1 MIKRITAL
9 IVITL
14 IVLIASTIN
23 VVGGTHG
30 GKINVFVS
38 ISPQAYFVNRIGGPH
53 VETTVLVP
61 PGRDM
66 HTFEPTP
73 RMMADLAKARLFFT
87 LGIPFEKTFMRKAG
101 STFRNLEIIDSSR
114 GIKRRMMSEE
124 ESEPH
129 EHGHGEDG
137 HKNHGGEPDPHIWLD
152 PVRAK
157 TIATNIFQGLAHLD
171 PRGRE
176 KYKRNLDALQKDLD
190 KLNTGISQRL
200 APYKGK
206 DVFVFHPAF
215 GYFTDRYGLRQV
227 PVEVG
232 GKQPTARQLARLI
245 DRAKSAGVKVIFVQ
259 PQFSERSADAV
270 ASAIGG
276 VVVRVD
282 PLAYAYLKN
291 LKDMADKMAKA
302 LGRSEN

>member
-1 MIKRITAL
+1 MNRITATIFVSL
-9 IVITL
+9 IFLAPLTIS
-14 IVLIASTIN
+14 ASG
-23 VVGGTHG
+23 VTHA

-53 VETTVLVP
+53 VHITVLVP

-87 LGIPFEKTFMRKAG
+87 IGVPFEKTFMRKAG
-101 STFRNLEIIDSSR
+101 STFRNLEVIDSSR
-114 GIKRRMMSEE
+114 GIERRMMSEA
-124 ESEPH
+124 ESEAH
-129 EHGHGEDG
+129 EHSHGEGDR
-137 HKNHGGEPDPHIWLD
+137 KNHGGEPDPHIWLD
-152 PVRAK
+152 PVRAR
-157 TIATNIFQGLAHLD
+157 TIATNIFQGLVHVD
-171 PRGRE
+171 PRGR
-176 KYKRNLDALQKDLD
+176 KTYKRNLDALQKDLD
-190 KLNTGISQRL
+190 KLNMSIFQRL
-200 APYKGK
+200 APYRGK
-206 DVFVFHPAF
+206 DIFVFHPAF

-232 GKQPTARQLARLI
+232 GKQPTARQLSRLI

-282 PLAYAYLKN
+282 PLSYAYLKN
-291 LKDMADKMAKA
+291 LNDMADKMAKA
-302 LGRSEN
+302 LARSGD